1 MTTTHGS
8 GTWGSEQATSRD
20 GGTDR
25 QGATAR
31 QGAKDRLDS
40 QLAFARRMDRIDG
53 LAHYRSRFVGTE
65 DDAAGRAEVASGG
78 PGATP
83 ARDIRPVV
91 AYLDGNS
98 LGRPTRASVKRITEF
113 LNAEWGTR
121 LIRGWDESWM
131 ELPLRIGDDLGRAAL
146 GAAPG
151 QVFIGDSTTV
161 LLYKLARAAVNARS
175 DRTEIV
181 LDSDNFPTDRYVL
194 EGIAAERGLTLR
206 WIHTDPSGGVTANQV
221 REVVGPQTALVLLSH
236 VAYRSGYLADVRTIT
251 QVSQEAG
258 ALVLWDLCHSVGS
271 VPVELDLWGVDLAV
285 GCTYKYLN
293 GGPGSPAFGYV
304 REDLHDVLAQP
315 IQGWM
320 GTKDVFTMGPGYEPA
335 AGIRRFLSGTPAIV
349 GMLAMQDT
357 IAMIEEAGIEE
368 VRAKSVALT
377 EFAISLADEWLA
389 PMGVTVAS
397 PREHTHRGGHVTLNH
412 PTMRQVTAIL
422 WEHDVIPDF
431 RAPDGLRIG
440 LSPLSTSFVETY
452 EGVAAVRDVL
462 RGILIAQSGLGTPSP

>member
-1 MTTTHGS
+1 MTPRTTPGV
-8 GTWGSEQATSRD
+8 GP
-20 GGTDR
+20 GG
-25 QGATAR
+25 
-31 QGAKDRLDS
+31 LDA

-53 LAHYRSRFVGTE
+53 LAHYRGQFVGTG
-65 DDAAGRAEVASGG
+65 DGDPAADAGVL
-78 PGATP
+78 
-83 ARDIRPVV
+83 

-98 LGRPTRASVKRITEF
+98 LGRPTRASVARITDF
-113 LNAEWGTR
+113 LTTAWGTR
-121 LIRGWDESWM
+121 LIRGWDDEWM
-131 ELPLRIGDDLGRAAL
+131 DLPLRIGDDLGRAAL

-151 QVFIGDSTTV
+151 QAWVGDSTTV
-161 LLYKLARAAVNARS
+161 MLYKLARAAVDARA

-181 LDSDNFPTDRYVL
+181 LDTDNFPTDRYVL

-206 WIHTDPSGGVTANQV
+206 WIRSDPAGGVTPEQV
-221 REVVGPQTALVLLSH
+221 RRVVGPQTALVLLSH

-251 QVSQEAG
+251 QVAHEAG
-258 ALVLWDLCHSVGS
+258 ALVLWDLCHSAGA
-271 VPVELDLWGVDLAV
+271 VPIELDLWGVDLAV

-304 REDLHDVLAQP
+304 RSDLQEVLAQP

-320 GTKDVFTMGPGYEPA
+320 GTRDVFAMGPEYVPA

-357 IAMIEEAGIEE
+357 IAMIEEAGIDE

-377 EFAISLADEWLA
+377 EFAITLVDEWLA

-397 PREHTHRGGHVTLNH
+397 PREHTHRGGHVTVNH
-412 PTMRQVTAIL
+412 PAMRQVTATL

-452 EGVAAVRDVL
+452 DGVAAIRDVL
-462 RGILIAQSGLGTPSP
+462 RGVLLGRSGLVADSTA